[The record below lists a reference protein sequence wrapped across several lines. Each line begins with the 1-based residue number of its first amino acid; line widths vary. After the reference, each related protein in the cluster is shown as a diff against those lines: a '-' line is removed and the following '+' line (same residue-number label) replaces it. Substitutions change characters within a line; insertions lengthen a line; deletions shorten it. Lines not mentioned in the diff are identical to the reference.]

1 MARATVNRWSHRAEE
16 PCVQSVSDSLVVGF
30 AGRPDGEGR
39 CEDAALV
46 IEFGSG
52 ASLVAVADGMG
63 SGPRADDASATAIEC
78 LAARAEALADDAAPR
93 IQVLDAIEEASTTIR
108 GWGIGAAT
116 TLVVAEII
124 DGAYRTYH
132 VGDSEAVVTGQRGR
146 LKWQTISHSPTGYA
160 QASGLLRPA
169 DALVHEERHLV
180 DSMVGLDGMRVDL
193 GERRTLAARDTLV
206 VATDGV
212 FDNLSVAEVVETIR
226 AGRLESVAHRLLDAV
241 RTKVE
246 AGEGKP
252 DDTAFILYRPS
263 RPGSK

>member
-1 MARATVNRWSHRAEE
+1 VHRIEGR
-16 PCVQSVSDSLVVGF
+16 DDIVVGF
-30 AGRPDGEGR
+30 AGRPGGEGR

-46 IEFGSG
+46 VELGPRSC
-52 ASLVAVADGMG
+52 LLAVADGMG
-63 SGPRADDASATAIEC
+63 SGPRADDASGQVLAC
-78 LAARAEALADDAAPR
+78 LAARAEALAEEGVGR
-93 IQVLDAIEEASTTIR
+93 VQVLDAIEEASQAIR

-116 TLVVAEII
+116 TLVVAGI
-124 DGAYRTYH
+124 DDTGYRTYH

-160 QASGLLRPA
+160 QASGLLGPA
-169 DALVHEERHLV
+169 DAIVHEERHLV

-212 FDNLSVAEVVETIR
+212 FDNLSVSEVVDTIR
-226 AGRLESVAHRLLDAV
+226 TGPLAAAAQALMDRVQERMTAGSGA
-241 RTKVE
+241 TP
-246 AGEGKP
+246 GKP

-263 RPGSK
+263 RTRSK